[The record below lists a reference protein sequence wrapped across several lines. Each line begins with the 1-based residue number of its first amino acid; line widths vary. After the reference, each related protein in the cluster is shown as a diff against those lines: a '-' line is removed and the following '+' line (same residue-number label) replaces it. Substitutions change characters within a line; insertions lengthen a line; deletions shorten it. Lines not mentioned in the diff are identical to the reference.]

1 MAAEDLR
8 PSNALTELLR
18 SHHAALVH
26 VYCDL
31 FAIVKALP
39 IHLPSFSSLRLLR
52 LTIENDATNYNVRPF
67 ILRSATPT
75 SRPGICT

>member
-1 MAAEDLR
+1 MAAGDLR

-31 FAIVKALP
+31 FAIVNGFAHPLAVFLFLEAP
-39 IHLPSFSSLRLLR
+39 
-52 LTIENDATNYNVRPF
+52 EVDD
-67 ILRSATPT
+67 
-75 SRPGICT
+75 